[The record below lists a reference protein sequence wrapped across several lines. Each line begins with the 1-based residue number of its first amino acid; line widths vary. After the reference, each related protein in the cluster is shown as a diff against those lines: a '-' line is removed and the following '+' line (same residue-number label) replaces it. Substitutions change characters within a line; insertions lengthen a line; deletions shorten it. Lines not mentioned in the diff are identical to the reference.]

1 MIKKYRTIVL
11 QCDKYME
18 DIIVPTYPVIR
29 VGSRNKI
36 LPHHKETLVIQCYA
50 FHNESNTDVVI
61 SCYEGLGRPTDFV
74 IELFREGFIQSEC
87 TANIHRELPVPQELL
102 LSECDIIT
110 VGVCHKCVTDKKVN
124 EVMNKLFSLMLRYEE
139 EL

>member
-1 MIKKYRTIVL
+1 MIKKYQTIAL
-11 QCDKYME
+11 QCDKDIE
-18 DIIVPTYPVIR
+18 DIIVPTYPVIK

-61 SCYEGLGRPTDFV
+61 SCYDGLRRPTDFV
-74 IELFREGFIQSEC
+74 IELFREGFIQSGFTSEIRS
-87 TANIHRELPVPQELL
+87 AIAFPQELFIH
-102 LSECDIIT
+102 ECDLIT
-110 VGVCHKCVTDKKVN
+110 VGVYPKRVTDEKVN